1 MNAPAPK
8 SGIGQSGGAAVPPV
22 SPEDAAERHDDLN
35 WASLLGL
42 DAWASHCRACLAEGI
57 IAVEDRAEL
66 ASLEWAGYRQRLKT
80 VLITASVAAGLT
92 MVMLIMLS
100 IAVLVHFWESP
111 HRTIVAWVVGALW
124 LCVWGVVMAMLAAA
138 LRTLRNPFALTRA
151 ELARDWKAWRKPS

>member
-8 SGIGQSGGAAVPPV
+8 NGTEQAARTAVPPL
-22 SPEDAAERHDDLN
+22 SPEVAAERHDDLS
-35 WASLLGL
+35 WTAFLGL

-80 VLITASVAAGLT
+80 VLITGSVAAGLT

-100 IAVLVHFWESP
+100 IAVLVHFWDSP
-111 HRTIVAWVVGALW
+111 YRTIVAWVVGALW
-124 LCVWGVVMAMLAAA
+124 LCVWGIVMAMLAAA

-151 ELARDWKAWRKPS
+151 ELARDWRAWRNPS